1 MTKPISETSEN
12 ERRLES
18 LMRIHSTWG
27 KVSALTAEDSDVEV
41 SEPDPVVLRRAFDAF
56 VAQIGV
62 DAWLIRRDAIAA
74 EFQRKSAELMG
85 YVDAPL
91 LAFDDTIAWYL
102 YLCELAIARPYE
114 MPTYYSSRTLPFI
127 GVIGRKLQY
136 AGSVQNLDAKLR
148 ETMTDRKREPDGFI
162 FEVIVALSYA
172 ELGWTVEF
180 LPEGGDP
187 TPDMRVERSGAKLLV
202 ECKRMSSRSQYAIE
216 EEALWRRHWE
226 EAVPSL
232 REQGQSVWLDVVA
245 HTRLET
251 LPNDWLSKRIA
262 GLLPLTDSEA
272 TSSDEDAT
280 VRARLIDRTALDSDL
295 KWSSLKLAGSKL
307 RHLLGGDWVPENA
320 ITSLSVEGERKDS
333 SETPGYFSTFL
344 DTVDWASGATFSC
357 DADDAIER
365 KARDVKATIARAVR
379 QLPNDQLAVL
389 HVAFETLEG
398 PGVEAQRMKKVISS
412 IERMESMK
420 AVIAIVLHALGP
432 VDSKDQVIVIDETSS
447 DFWRGPPLKNFIPN
461 MVILPAGYGAQS
473 REGAHWL

>member
-1 MTKPISETSEN
+1 MSDN

-18 LMRIHSTWG
+18 LMRVHSTWS

-41 SEPDPVVLRRAFDAF
+41 PEPDPVLLRRAFDAF

-62 DAWLIRRDAIAA
+62 DAWLVRRDAIAA
-74 EFQRKSAELMG
+74 EFQRKSAELIG
-85 YVDAPL
+85 YVDAPRL
-91 LAFDDTIAWYL
+91 EFGDTIAWYL

-114 MPTYYSSRTLPFI
+114 IPTYYSSRALPFI
-127 GVIGRKLQY
+127 GVIGTKLKY
-136 AGSVQNLDAKLR
+136 AKSVKNLDAKVR
-148 ETMTDRKREPDGFI
+148 GTMTDRKREPDGFI
-162 FEVIVALSYA
+162 FEILVALSYA

-180 LPEGGDP
+180 LPESSDP
-187 TPDMRVERSGAKLLV
+187 TPDMRVERLGVKLLV

-226 EAVPSL
+226 EAVPFL
-232 REQGQSVWLDVVA
+232 RGQCQSVWLDVVA
-245 HTRLET
+245 HVRLET

-262 GLLPLTDSEA
+262 ALLPLTGSEA

-280 VRARLIDRTALDSDL
+280 VRVRLIDREALESDL
-295 KWSSLKLAGSKL
+295 KWSSLKLSGSKL

-320 ITSLSVEGERKDS
+320 ITSLSVDGERKDS
-333 SETPGYFSTFL
+333 GVTPGYFSTFL

-379 QLPNDQLAVL
+379 QLPDDQVAVL

-398 PGVEAQRMKKVISS
+398 LGVEAQRMKKVISS
-412 IERMESMK
+412 IQGMESMK

-432 VDSKDQVIVIDETSS
+432 VDSKDQVMVIDETSS
-447 DFWRGPPLKNFIPN
+447 DFWRGPPMRNFIPR
-461 MVILPAGYGAQS
+461 MVVLPAGYGEQS
-473 REGAHWL
+473 RKGAHWL